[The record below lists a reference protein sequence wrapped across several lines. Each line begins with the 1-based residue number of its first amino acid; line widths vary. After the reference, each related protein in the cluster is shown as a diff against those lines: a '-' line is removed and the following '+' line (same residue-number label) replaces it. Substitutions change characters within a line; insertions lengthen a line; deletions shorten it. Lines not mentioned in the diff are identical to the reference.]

1 MDCLGYN
8 ISSARSS
15 QLGRANPPQLIQNWE
30 KSRQFQSAS
39 LSVQK
44 VACAADTDGL
54 SQNAL
59 CQLIR
64 EAQPQHLT
72 FAELFP
78 RK

>member
-8 ISSARSS
+8 ISSTRNS

-30 KSRQFQSAS
+30 KSRQSAS

-44 VACAADTDGL
+44 VVCAPDTDGL
-54 SQNAL
+54 SQNVL

-64 EAQPQHLT
+64 EAQSQHLT
-72 FAELFP
+72 FAELFQ